1 MTGVN
6 KTKRIQLDDM
16 VFCWRW
22 KIDMSLESNGA
33 LFMENIK
40 KDAGLTRLLG
50 GVVMLV
56 GLLSMV
62 SPLVAGLS
70 VTMAVGI
77 MLAIGGIGQLVF
89 AVKTG
94 TGLFSIVMAAL
105 TVILGAYM
113 LSNIGAA
120 LASLTIY
127 IAAFFIIGGI
137 TEAIMAFQLKPASG
151 WGWALFSGLI
161 TVLLG
166 AMIWNQFPLTGEW
179 AIGTL
184 VGIKLVFSGWSL
196 LMFGMVARSAAK
208 A

>member
-1 MTGVN
+1 M
-6 KTKRIQLDDM
+6 IW
-16 VFCWRW
+16 FICWRW

>member
-1 MTGVN
+1 
-6 KTKRIQLDDM
+6 
-16 VFCWRW
+16 
-22 KIDMSLESNGA
+22 
-33 LFMENIK
+33 MENIK
-40 KDAGLTRLLG
+40 KDAGLTMLLG
-50 GVVMLV
+50 GVMVLV
-56 GLLSMV
+56 GFLSMG

-77 MLAIGGIGQLVF
+77 MLVIGGLGQLVF

-94 TGLFSIVMAAL
+94 TGLFSIVMGAL

-113 LSNIGAA
+113 LSNIDSA
-120 LASLTIY
+120 LASLTIF
-127 IAAFFIIGGI
+127 IAAYFIIEGI

-166 AMIWNQFPLTGEW
+166 AMIWNQFPLSGAW

>member
-1 MTGVN
+1 
-6 KTKRIQLDDM
+6 
-16 VFCWRW
+16 
-22 KIDMSLESNGA
+22 MSLESNGA

-94 TGLFSIVMAAL
+94 TGLFSIVVGAF

>member
-1 MTGVN
+1 VT
-6 KTKRIQLDDM
+6 
-16 VFCWRW
+16 
-22 KIDMSLESNGA
+22 LENNSS

-40 KDAGLTRLLG
+40 KDAGLTMLLG
-50 GVVMLV
+50 GVMVLV
-56 GLLSMV
+56 GFLSMG

-77 MLAIGGIGQLVF
+77 MLVIGGIGQLVF

-94 TGLFSIVMAAL
+94 TGLFSIVMGAL

-113 LSNIGAA
+113 LSNIGSA
-120 LASLTIY
+120 LASLTIF
-127 IAAFFIIGGI
+127 IAAYFIIEGI
-137 TEAIMAFQLKPASG
+137 TEAIMAFQLKPARG

-166 AMIWNQFPLTGEW
+166 AMIWNQFPLSGAW

-196 LMFGMVARSAAK
+196 LMFGMVARSTAK

>member
-1 MTGVN
+1 M
-6 KTKRIQLDDM
+6 IW
-16 VFCWRW
+16 FICWRW

-196 LMFGMVARSAAK
+196 LMFGMVAHSAAK

>member
-1 MTGVN
+1 MT
-6 KTKRIQLDDM
+6 
-16 VFCWRW
+16 
-22 KIDMSLESNGA
+22 LENNSS

-40 KDAGLTRLLG
+40 KDAGLTMLLG
-50 GVVMLV
+50 GVMVLV
-56 GLLSMV
+56 GFLSMG

-77 MLAIGGIGQLVF
+77 MLVIGGIGQLVF

-94 TGLFSIVMAAL
+94 TGLFSIVMGAL

-113 LSNIGAA
+113 LSNIGSA
-120 LASLTIY
+120 LASLTIF
-127 IAAFFIIGGI
+127 IAAYFIIEGI
-137 TEAIMAFQLKPASG
+137 TEAIMAFQLKPARG

-166 AMIWNQFPLTGEW
+166 AMIWNQFPLSGAW

-196 LMFGMVARSAAK
+196 LMFGMVAPIAAK

>member
-1 MTGVN
+1 
-6 KTKRIQLDDM
+6 
-16 VFCWRW
+16 
-22 KIDMSLESNGA
+22 
-33 LFMENIK
+33 MENIK
-40 KDAGLTRLLG
+40 KDAGLTMLLG
-50 GVVMLV
+50 GVIMLV
-56 GLLSMV
+56 GFLSMG

-77 MLAIGGIGQLVF
+77 MLVIGGIGQLVF

-94 TGLFSIVMAAL
+94 TGLFSIVMGAL

-113 LSNIGAA
+113 LSNIVAA
-120 LASLTIY
+120 LASLTFF
-127 IAAFFIIGGI
+127 IAAFFIIEGI
-137 TEAIMAFQLKPASG
+137 TEAIMAFQLKPVSG

-166 AMIWNQFPLTGEW
+166 AMIWNQFPLSGEW
-179 AIGTL
+179 AIGVL

-196 LMFGMVARSAAK
+196 LMFGMVARSTVK

>member
-1 MTGVN
+1 MT
-6 KTKRIQLDDM
+6 
-16 VFCWRW
+16 
-22 KIDMSLESNGA
+22 LENNSS

-40 KDAGLTRLLG
+40 KDAGLTMLLG
-50 GVVMLV
+50 GVMVLV
-56 GLLSMV
+56 GFLSMG

-77 MLAIGGIGQLVF
+77 MLIIGGIGQLVF

-94 TGLFSIVMAAL
+94 TGLFSIVMGAL

-120 LASLTIY
+120 LASLTIF
-127 IAAFFIIGGI
+127 IAAYFIIEGI
-137 TEAIMAFQLKPASG
+137 TEAIMAFQLKPARG

-166 AMIWNQFPLTGEW
+166 AMIWNQFPLSGAW

-196 LMFGMVARSAAK
+196 LMFGMVARSVAK

>member
-1 MTGVN
+1 MT
-6 KTKRIQLDDM
+6 
-16 VFCWRW
+16 
-22 KIDMSLESNGA
+22 LENNSA

-40 KDAGLTRLLG
+40 KDAGLTMLLG
-50 GVVMLV
+50 GVMVLV
-56 GLLSMV
+56 GFLSMG

-77 MLAIGGIGQLVF
+77 MLVIGGLGQLVF

-94 TGLFSIVMAAL
+94 TGLFSIVMGAL

-113 LSNIGAA
+113 LSNIDSA
-120 LASLTIY
+120 LASLTIF
-127 IAAFFIIGGI
+127 IAAYFIIEGI

-166 AMIWNQFPLTGEW
+166 AMIWNQFPLSGAW

>member
-1 MTGVN
+1 MT
-6 KTKRIQLDDM
+6 
-16 VFCWRW
+16 
-22 KIDMSLESNGA
+22 LENNSA

-40 KDAGLTRLLG
+40 KDAGLTMLLG
-50 GVVMLV
+50 GVMVLV
-56 GLLSMV
+56 GFLSMG

-77 MLAIGGIGQLVF
+77 MLVIGGIGQLVF

-94 TGLFSIVMAAL
+94 TGLFSIVMGAL

-113 LSNIGAA
+113 LSNIGSA
-120 LASLTIY
+120 LASLTIF
-127 IAAFFIIGGI
+127 IAAYFIIEGI
-137 TEAIMAFQLKPASG
+137 TEAIMAFQLKPARG

-166 AMIWNQFPLTGEW
+166 AMIWNQFPLSGAW